1 VERITERQ
9 NHLKDPKTLSATHRP
24 ESAPL
29 ETRHQTSSPRQ
40 ASEETVDKLS
50 E

>member
-9 NHLKDPKTLSATHRP
+9 NHFKDPKIFSATHRP

-29 ETRHQTSSPRQ
+29 ETLYQTSNSSQ
-40 ASEETVDKLS
+40 VSEETVDKLS
-50 E
+50 